1 MNHTSLVQEDE
12 PKAPLKLEPVDLKI
26 DDEKPKPEEKKDD
39 KHDEKD
45 QEKHEDKQETKPEEP
60 KGLSEIELHK

>member
-12 PKAPLKLEPVDLKI
+12 PKAPLKLEPVELKL
-26 DDEKPKPEEKKDD
+26 DDVKPKPEEKKDN

-45 QEKHEDKQETKPEEP
+45 
-60 KGLSEIELHK
+60 